1 MVQKYDPEI
10 HHRRSIRLA
19 EYDYTQD
26 GWYYVTI
33 CCQNHRCLF
42 GEILQEKMI
51 LNSAG
56 TMIEKWWRKLPEK
69 YPGIRLDEYVI
80 MPNHLHGI
88 IVIVGAAPRGRP
100 KPDTQS
106 SNESGRSLGI
116 APTEHLICKSGRP
129 HRVAPTLGNIIGWFK
144 TMSTNEYIRHV
155 KQDGWPAF
163 EKRVWQRNYYEHII
177 RKEKEL
183 HSIQNYIAENPMR
196 WEEDENHPNN
206 IRAAT

>member
-10 HHRRSIRLA
+10 HHRRSIRLPD
-19 EYDYTQD
+19 YDYAQD

-33 CCQNHRCLF
+33 CSQNHRCLF
-42 GEILQEKMI
+42 GEISQEKMI

-56 TMIEKWWRKLPEK
+56 AMIEKWWRKLPEK
-69 YPGIRLDEYVI
+69 YPGIQLDEYVV

-100 KPDTQS
+100 NTGTHS
-106 SNESGRSLGI
+106 VNESGQ
-116 APTEHLICKSGRP
+116 P
-129 HRVAPTLGNIIGWFK
+129 HRVAPTLGVIIGWFK
-144 TMSTNEYIRHV
+144 TMSTNEYIRNV

>member
-10 HHRRSIRLA
+10 HHRRSIRLPD
-19 EYDYTQD
+19 YDYAQD

-33 CCQNHRCLF
+33 CSQNHRCLF
-42 GEILQEKMI
+42 GEISQEKMI

-56 TMIEKWWRKLPEK
+56 AMIEKWWRKLPEK
-69 YPGIRLDEYVI
+69 YPGIQLDEYVV

-100 KPDTQS
+100 NPGTHS
-106 SNESGRSLGI
+106 VTESGQ
-116 APTEHLICKSGRP
+116 P
-129 HRVAPTLGNIIGWFK
+129 HRVAPTLGVIIGWFK
-144 TMSTNEYIRHV
+144 TMSTNEYIRNV